1 MNAGTEHP
9 VDPHHTAQGDW
20 VCFAWLDD
28 AQKVRCNRPLKGSY
42 LRPVIPWE
50 HKPAPPAARDETALP
65 GLGTTE

>member
-1 MNAGTEHP
+1 MEHQP
-9 VDPHHTAQGDW
+9 DPHHTATGEW

-28 AQKVRCNRPLKGSY
+28 AQKVRCSRPLKGSY

-50 HKPAPPAARDETALP
+50 HRPVKVDPETTTELP